1 MTPDTGSLTGI
12 TDNDLQQML
21 HRALRNVV
29 ILAIILFVVFTFA
42 AGWQSGLLELAGAAI
57 SFTGIQEWRSLT
69 LTVFSSL
76 DNQLPPRPVSRT
88 LVMFF
93 LRLAGVGVILYV
105 SLKCLHGTVY
115 ALAAGIGLAV
125 VTLAWEAVR
134 QLRN

>member
-1 MTPDTGSLTGI
+1 MTPETGSLTGI
-12 TDNDLQQML
+12 TDSDLQEML

-29 ILAIILFVVFTFA
+29 ILAVILFVVFTFA

-57 SFTGIQEWRSLT
+57 SFTGIREWRSLT
-69 LTVFSSL
+69 LTVFAKL
-76 DNQLPPRPVSRT
+76 DNQLPPRPAGRT

-93 LRLAGVGVILYV
+93 LRLAGVGAILYV

-115 ALAAGIGLAV
+115 ALAAGIALAV

-134 QLRN
+134 QLRH

>member
-1 MTPDTGSLTGI
+1 MTPDADALAGI
-12 TDNDLQQML
+12 SDDQLREML
-21 HRALRNVV
+21 RRALRNVV
-29 ILAIILFVVFTFA
+29 ILGVILFFVFTFTKS
-42 AGWQSGLLELAGAAI
+42 WQSGLLELAGAAI

-69 LTVFSSL
+69 QTVFAKL
-76 DNQLPPRPVSRT
+76 DNQQPPRPVSRT

-125 VTLAWEAVR
+125 VALTWEAIR

>member
-1 MTPDTGSLTGI
+1 MTPDAGSLIGI
-12 TDNDLQQML
+12 TDDELREML
-21 HRALRNVV
+21 RRALRNVV
-29 ILAIILFVVFTFA
+29 ILGVILFIVFTFTK
-42 AGWQSGLLELAGAAI
+42 GWQSGLLELAGAAI

-69 LTVFSSL
+69 ATVFAKL

-125 VTLAWEAVR
+125 VALTWEALR
-134 QLRN
+134 QLRS

>member
-1 MTPDTGSLTGI
+1 VTPDAGSLIGI
-12 TDNDLQQML
+12 TDDDLREML
-21 HRALRNVV
+21 RRALRNVV
-29 ILAIILFVVFTFA
+29 ILAVILFFVFTFTK
-42 AGWQSGLLELAGAAI
+42 GWQSGLLELAGAAI

-69 LTVFSSL
+69 LTVFAKL

-125 VTLAWEAVR
+125 FALTWEALR